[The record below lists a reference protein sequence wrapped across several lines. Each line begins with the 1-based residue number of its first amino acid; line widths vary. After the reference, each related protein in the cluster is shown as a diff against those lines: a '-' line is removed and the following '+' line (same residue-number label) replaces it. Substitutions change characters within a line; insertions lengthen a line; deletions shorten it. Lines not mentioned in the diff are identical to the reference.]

1 MGTKLTSFYENCEN
15 WVASTGGFQSKTVVV
30 EILCTNS

>member
-1 MGTKLTSFYENCEN
+1 MGTKLTSFYEN
-15 WVASTGGFQSKTVVV
+15 WVASTGGFQSKPVVV